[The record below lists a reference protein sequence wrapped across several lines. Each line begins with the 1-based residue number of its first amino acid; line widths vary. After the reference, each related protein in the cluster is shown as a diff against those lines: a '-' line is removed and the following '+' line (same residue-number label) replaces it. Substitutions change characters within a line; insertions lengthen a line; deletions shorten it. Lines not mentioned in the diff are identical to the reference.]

1 MRISS
6 EQRKAIKS
14 VLKSVF
20 KTNAIY
26 LFGSRA
32 DDSKRG
38 GDLDLLVIGDGPFS
52 MDNILKARMELIR
65 RLGEQ
70 KIDLLYEKKGEL
82 STFGRVAKARAVK
95 L

>member
-1 MRISS
+1 MRISPA
-6 EQRKAIKS
+6 QRQAIKS

-26 LFGSRA
+26 LFGSRV
-32 DDSKRG
+32 DDAKRG
-38 GDLDLLVIGDGPFS
+38 GDLDLLVIGDGPFE
-52 MDNILKARMELIR
+52 MDDFLRARLELMR

-70 KIDLLYEKKGEL
+70 KIDLVYERKGEL
-82 STFGRVAKARAVK
+82 STFGRVSKARAIK